1 MRPKNKVHVKL
12 VVSLQGKALVL
23 GKGAGTAL
31 HELTDKER
39 AACGI
44 DAIALP
50 AGIAKQKDVEFTEI
64 KLNRK
69 TADPPISRAPHI
81 SPYDS
86 MLLLL
91 LDLFVD
97 RGFTIQLLGVLLLS
111 RFWSIFWPELV
122 PRMQVHL
129 TGLFVPS
136 DPLLWMIRLIG
147 GAESW
152 TGNGWSAQLPTCLCA
167 RHSFGQATVAS
178 RWTDYTR
185 TEVRLRNRTVQLRT
199 RYVDRADLILSSF
212 PASLQRTFHE
222 EQPFAI
228 PLFAMSKTPT
238 RTDVTLSLDGSISC
252 TYEQTLF
259 DYMQDSTDELMAE
272 CEAFVRTVHKKK
284 RWRQAL
290 LDAFQHHCIIGR
302 DGDYVKCATDADRR
316 VHAAMLAVLEIW
328 FRWLI
333 DTNRCAEET
342 ANERYMEVWAVI
354 LPETYPKPAGDSQR
368 ASRVES
374 LGTFLRFLN
383 EQLTTVHISDHF
395 EQGSVAVV
403 REVNSEKLLI
413 LHRELTVNT
422 LLDWAKARQVD
433 CTFIDGRK
441 SSEIPA
447 KLQRAWMTEA
457 PDLFKVGGRDVTWKY
472 SLVDA
477 KHKVAAL
484 GLRLESLRLQLKAYQ
499 IPVDSALGQLACPP
513 EPDAQPELIESP
525 IWEDFQEID
534 L

>member
-1 MRPKNKVHVKL
+1 MKKQNKIHVKR
-12 VVSLQGKALVL
+12 VVSLQDSTLVL
-23 GKGAGTAL
+23 GKSSGNVL
-31 HELTDKER
+31 HELTEKECV
-39 AACGI
+39 ACGI
-44 DAIALP
+44 DLAASPEDIAEH
-50 AGIAKQKDVEFTEI
+50 KDVEFTEI
-64 KLNRK
+64 KINRK
-69 TADPPISRAPHI
+69 TADPPISRASHI
-81 SPYDS
+81 SPHDS

-97 RGFTIQLLGVLLLS
+97 PGFTIQLLGVLLLS

-152 TGNGWSAQLPTCLCA
+152 KGNGWSAQLPTCLYAC
-167 RHSFGQATVAS
+167 HSFGQATVAS

-185 TEVRLRNRTVQLRT
+185 TEIRLRNRTVQLRT
-199 RYVDRADLILSSF
+199 RYVDRAVLILSSF
-212 PASLQRTFHE
+212 PATLQRTFHE

-228 PLFAMSKTPT
+228 PLFSMSKTPT

-259 DYMQDSTDELMAE
+259 DHMKDCTDELMAE

-290 LDAFQHHCIIGR
+290 LDAFQQHCIISR
-302 DGDYVKCATDADRR
+302 DGNYVKCAADADRR
-316 VHAAMLAVLEIW
+316 IHAAMLAVLEIW

-333 DTNRCAEET
+333 DTDRCAEET

-354 LPETYPKPAGDSQR
+354 LPETYPKPAGDSQGEF
-368 ASRVES
+368 RVES

-383 EQLTTVHISDHF
+383 EQLATVRISDHF

-403 REVNSEKLLI
+403 REVSSEKLLI

-433 CTFIDGRK
+433 CTFIHGRK

-457 PDLFKVGGRDVTWKY
+457 PDLFKTGGRDVTWKY

-484 GLRLESLRLQLKAYQ
+484 GLRLESLRQQLKEYQ
-499 IPVDSALGQLACPP
+499 IPVDSALGQLVCPP
-513 EPDAQPELIESP
+513 ETDAQPELTESA
-525 IWEDFQEID
+525 ILEDFQEIE

>member
-1 MRPKNKVHVKL
+1 MKKATKIHVKRL
-12 VVSLQGKALVL
+12 VSLQGSTLVL
-23 GKGAGTAL
+23 GKGSGNVL
-31 HELTDKER
+31 HELTEKECV
-39 AACGI
+39 ACGI
-44 DAIALP
+44 DLAASPEDIAEH
-50 AGIAKQKDVEFTEI
+50 KDVEFTEI
-64 KLNRK
+64 KINRK
-69 TADPPISRAPHI
+69 TADPPISRASHI

-86 MLLLL
+86 MLLRLF
-91 LDLFVD
+91 DLFED
-97 RGFTIQLLGVLLLS
+97 PGFTIQLLGVLLLS
-111 RFWSIFWPELV
+111 RFWSIFWPGLV

-152 TGNGWSAQLPTCLCA
+152 KGNGWSTELPTCLCA

-199 RYVDRADLILSSF
+199 RYVDRAVLILSSF

-238 RTDVTLSLDGSISC
+238 RTDATLSLDGSISC

-259 DYMQDSTDELMAE
+259 DHMKDCTDELMAE
-272 CEAFVRTVHKKK
+272 CEAFIRTVHKKK

-290 LDAFQHHCIIGR
+290 LEAFQQHCIIGR
-302 DGDYVKCATDADRR
+302 GADYVKCAADADRR

-333 DTNRCAEET
+333 DTDRCAEET
-342 ANERYMEVWAVI
+342 ANERHMRVWATI
-354 LPETYPKPAGDSQR
+354 LPETYPKPAGDSE
-368 ASRVES
+368 SEFRVES
-374 LGTFLRFLN
+374 LGTFLCFLD
-383 EQLTTVHISDHF
+383 EQLTTMRVSDHVG
-395 EQGSVAVV
+395 EGSMAVV
-403 REVNSEKLLI
+403 REVGSEKLLI
-413 LHRELTVNT
+413 LHRELTVNA

-441 SSEIPA
+441 SGEIPA

-457 PDLFKVGGRDVTWKY
+457 PDLFKDGGRDVTWKY

-484 GLRLESLRLQLKAYQ
+484 GLRLEPLRRQLEVYQ
-499 IPVDSALGQLACPP
+499 IPVDSALGQLVCQPKV
-513 EPDAQPELIESP
+513 DTQPELTETEIC
-525 IWEDFQEID
+525 QELQVLD